1 MNNYLTGIEG
11 MPRLLLNEDDPM
23 ASFKRNLYEDA
34 FEQYCKRHEQTFAAI
49 EAGYHQV
56 IDKEQFIANMAAALA
71 DKAKEAIEAQ
81 PKKGKREQMM
91 TDFNMCM
98 VVYVLP
104 GIRHYKGDSSEIL
117 AEAVLKAW
125 KTAFPKTKVQ
135 STTYEEIQGGFQR
148 KFCYITTAVC
158 ETFGKP
164 DDCYELTLLRN
175 YRDGY
180 LSSQP
185 DGEEV
190 IKEYYDV
197 APTIVKHINQRE
209 DRDKIYRRVWDQ
221 YLQPCI
227 RMIEEAKLQECKKLY
242 VKMVR
247 DLEKQYFPRK
257 SV

>member
-11 MPRLLLNEDDPM
+11 MPKLLLCEDDPM

-34 FEQYCKRHEQTFAAI
+34 FEKYCQKHEQTFAAI

-71 DKAKEAIEAQ
+71 EKAKEAIEEQ
-81 PKKGKREQMM
+81 SKKSKRDQMLM
-91 TDFNMCM
+91 DFNMCM

-104 GIRHYKGDSSEIL
+104 GIRHFKGDSSEVL

-125 KTAFPKTKVQ
+125 KTAFPKTKVK
-135 STTYEEIQGGFQR
+135 STTYEEIQEGFKR
-148 KFCYITTAVC
+148 KYCYITTAVC
-158 ETFGKP
+158 ETFGKA

-180 LSSQP
+180 LGSQP
-185 DGEEV
+185 DGEVV
-190 IKEYYDV
+190 IRQYYDL
-197 APTIVKHINQRE
+197 APTIVKHINQRK
-209 DRDKIYRRVWDQ
+209 DRKTIYREVWDQ

-227 RMIEEAKLQECKKLY
+227 HMIEEQKQEECKELY
-242 VKMVR
+242 IKMVR
-247 DLEKQYFPRK
+247 DLEKQYFSRK
-257 SV
+257 PM